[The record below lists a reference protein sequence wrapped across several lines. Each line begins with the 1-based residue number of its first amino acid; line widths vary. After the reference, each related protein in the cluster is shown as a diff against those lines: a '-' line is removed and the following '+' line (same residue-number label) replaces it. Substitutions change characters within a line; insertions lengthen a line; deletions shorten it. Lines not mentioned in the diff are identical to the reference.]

1 MLVPVGAGLCLVTTS
16 VSVSVWMLNLT
27 LLIKVIQG
35 QDNSDNDLFGLVV
48 MSNVCGCTIGS

>member
-1 MLVPVGAGLCLVTTS
+1 MLVSVGAGMCMVTTS

-35 QDNSDNDLFGLVV
+35 QDNSDNDLFGSVV
-48 MSNVCGCTIGS
+48 MSNVCGCTIDS

>member
-1 MLVPVGAGLCLVTTS
+1 MLVSVGASLCLVTTS

-35 QDNSDNDLFGLVV
+35 QDNSDNDLFGSVV
-48 MSNVCGCTIGS
+48 MSNVCGCTIDS

>member
-1 MLVPVGAGLCLVTTS
+1 MLVSVGAGLCLVTTS

-35 QDNSDNDLFGLVV
+35 QDNSDNDLFGSVV
-48 MSNVCGCTIGS
+48 MSNVCGCTLDL

>member
-1 MLVPVGAGLCLVTTS
+1 MLVSVGAGLCLVTTS

-35 QDNSDNDLFGLVV
+35 QDNSDNDLFGSVV
-48 MSNVCGCTIGS
+48 ISNVCGCTLDS